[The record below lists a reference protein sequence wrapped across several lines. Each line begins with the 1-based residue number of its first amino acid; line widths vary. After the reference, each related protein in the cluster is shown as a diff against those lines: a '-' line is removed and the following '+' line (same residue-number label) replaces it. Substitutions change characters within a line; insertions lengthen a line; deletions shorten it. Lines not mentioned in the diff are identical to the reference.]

1 MCYGSRN
8 KNFIGSVVVASGQA
22 VLVVAS
28 GSAAVVVAAAAAGR
42 TAAYMLMSAFLT
54 ISTVPMDR
62 RHITKYTAQYPKA
75 SQKDTVPFSG
85 GSRILVQGMPSKK
98 IYI

>member
-28 GSAAVVVAAAAAGR
+28 GPAAVVVAAGR
-42 TAAYMLMSAFLT
+42 AAAYMLMSAFLT

-75 SQKDTVPFSG
+75 SQKYTVP
-85 GSRILVQGMPSKK
+85 L
-98 IYI
+98 YIEYTLYTKTTIAATQKTT